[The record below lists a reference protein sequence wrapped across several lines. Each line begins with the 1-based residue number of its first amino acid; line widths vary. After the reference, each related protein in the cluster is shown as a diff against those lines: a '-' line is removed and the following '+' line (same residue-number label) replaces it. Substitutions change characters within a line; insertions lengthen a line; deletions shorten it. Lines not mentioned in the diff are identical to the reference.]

1 MNRLVRVISLLAGA
15 LIGNSALAQT
25 DTAFPSP
32 LGPAPLATDSRPA
45 VGQAGIP
52 LGAIELAPPG
62 ISPDAFTACS
72 PATGSTGTMFD
83 GGGMSPAPP
92 ATCDMTGN
100 ALPSTTTMTS
110 TPSTITGRAGIPLG
124 SVELGLPGLSP
135 APPSTPLVSSF
146 ATSGIGT
153 PCPGASSS
161 PVPGSC

>member
-1 MNRLVRVISLLAGA
+1 MNRLVRIISLLAGA

-25 DTAFPSP
+25 GTVFPSP
-32 LGPAPLATDSRPA
+32 LGPTPLATDSRPA
-45 VGQAGIP
+45 VGQVGIP

-62 ISPDAFTACS
+62 IGPGAFTGCS

-100 ALPSTTTMTS
+100 ALSSTPTTS
-110 TPSTITGRAGIPLG
+110 TLATITGRAGIPLG

-135 APPSTPLVSSF
+135 APPSMPLVSPF

-161 PVPGSC
+161 PAPGSC